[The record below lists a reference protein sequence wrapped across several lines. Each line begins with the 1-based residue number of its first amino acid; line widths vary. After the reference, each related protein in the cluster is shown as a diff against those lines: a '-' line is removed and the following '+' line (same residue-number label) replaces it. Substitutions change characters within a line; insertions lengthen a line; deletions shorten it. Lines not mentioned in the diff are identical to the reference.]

1 MSAEVDTPPVLNIES
16 LTVAF
21 DGKPA
26 ITDVSLQ
33 VAAGESVAL
42 VGGSGAGKSTV
53 ARAIAGLV
61 TPTAGRVVFDGV
73 DLTAVPQRRRRAA
86 RRGMHLVFQ
95 DPYASLPPTL
105 RVGDIVAEPMV
116 IHRIGDRDRRR
127 LDTVTALDAVH
138 LRPAESFLQRYP
150 HELSGGQRQRVALA
164 RALTTRPKLLLA
176 DEPTS
181 GLDASLRLEIVDLMG
196 ELAASENMAVVHIT
210 HDLALAARSCRDIVV
225 MHGGQIV
232 ETGRTDTV
240 LADPVHEFT
249 AALVGAVS
257 GFRPPILLHRL
268 TPEEKS
274 PCPKPSSWP
283 RTARSST
290 SPSTT
295 S

>member
-1 MSAEVDTPPVLNIES
+1 MSALLDIAS
-16 LTVAF
+16 LSVAF

-26 ITDVSLQ
+26 ITDVTLQ
-33 VAAGESVAL
+33 VAAGDSVAL

-53 ARAIAGLV
+53 ARAVAGLV
-61 TPTAGRVVFDGV
+61 TPTAGRIVFDGV

-86 RRGMHLVFQ
+86 RKGMHLVFQ

-116 IHRIGDRDRRR
+116 IHRIGDRDSRRQAA
-127 LDTVTALDAVH
+127 VAALESVH

-150 HELSGGQRQRVALA
+150 HELSGGQRQRVAFA
-164 RALTTRPKLLLA
+164 RALVTRPKLLLA

-196 ELAASENMAVVHIT
+196 ELAVSENMAVVHIT

-225 MHGGQIV
+225 MQGGRIV
-232 ETGRTDTV
+232 EAGRADTV
-240 LADPVHEFT
+240 LADPAHEYT

-257 GFRPPILLHRL
+257 GV
-268 TPEEKS
+268 
-274 PCPKPSSWP
+274 
-283 RTARSST
+283 
-290 SPSTT
+290 
-295 S
+295 